1 MLIAVATMAAY
12 YIGLNDTAKTAT
24 TMAFATL
31 TLARLFH
38 GFNCRSDKS
47 IVKVGFLSN
56 KWSVAAFVVGVLL
69 LALVPTLIIQGG
81 RLIKE
86 LMKR

>member
-1 MLIAVATMAAY
+1 MIAVATMVAY

-24 TMAFATL
+24 TMTFATL

-47 IVKVGFLSN
+47 IAKVGFLSN